1 MSIYDE
7 MVMAGLGN
15 QPYTAQK
22 CRSAS
27 GDKAAHT
34 ATEVTRRSMKSP
46 ATGQGVALAPLAGGS
61 HRY

>member
-1 MSIYDE
+1 